1 MENMSTF
8 ELETFLKMV
17 LEILNGCKDIEEA
30 REKIKALLERWAG
43 LKRKTK
49 ADGDLPT
56 VCDWYKYYSTLL
68 IKRQEKFKKWGRDNG
83 NKRKNWTF
91 RRTS

>member
-43 LKRKTK
+43 LKRKSK

-56 VCDWYKYYSTLL
+56 VCDWYKYYSTLQT
-68 IKRQEKFKKWGRDNG
+68 KRQEKF
-83 NKRKNWTF
+83 
-91 RRTS
+91 

>member
-1 MENMSTF
+1 MENMSTY
-8 ELETFLKMV
+8 ELETFLKMI

-43 LKRKTK
+43 LKRKSK